1 MNIFTD
7 GSKEFGQYPMDM
19 FKKEVLLLFTF
30 IVPLACVNFYPLK
43 FILGKSNNIWFLIS
57 PLYTLIIFV
66 ISVLLFK
73 KCIKNY
79 EGAGS

>member
-30 IVPLACVNFYPLK
+30 LVPLACVNFYPLK

-66 ISVLLFK
+66 I
-73 KCIKNY
+73 
-79 EGAGS
+79 

>member
-30 IVPLACVNFYPLK
+30 LVPLACVNFYPLK
-43 FILGKSNNIWFLIS
+43 FIFGKSNNIWFLIS

-66 ISVLLFK
+66 LAVLLFK